1 MWRHPDVPQ
10 SAEVAAGAKVEQYMT
25 IQRGTMQLMQMSNKQ
40 VPKIREIKLCN
51 VLCGARVTKAWA
63 SCKTI
68 QKQDWLSYKVVRA
81 KKHSDDRSRVS
92 DVG

>member
-1 MWRHPDVPQ
+1 M
-10 SAEVAAGAKVEQYMT
+10 EQYVT

-40 VPKIREIKLCN
+40 VPKVREIKLCT
-51 VLCGARVTKAWA
+51 VLSGARVTKAWA
-63 SCKTI
+63 RCKTI

-81 KKHSDDRSRVS
+81 KKRSEDRSKVS